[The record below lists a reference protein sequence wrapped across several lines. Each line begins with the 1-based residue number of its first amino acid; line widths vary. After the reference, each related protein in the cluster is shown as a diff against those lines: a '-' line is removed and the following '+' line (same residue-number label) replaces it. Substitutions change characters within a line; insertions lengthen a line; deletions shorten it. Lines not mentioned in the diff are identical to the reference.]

1 MTFNAVAADLL
12 ALSAQLACVIAVA
25 GLLSLAVRIDRAG
38 LRYQY
43 WRGVLFFCVL
53 IPWLQGRQSAAHV
66 VETTMT
72 RALPPGALLLVSSVD
87 VTARAPGV
95 AWLRVALWIV
105 LSGIALRLAYVGLGL
120 VRLGRLRRSGRV
132 AFVDGHEDIQR
143 VLGTNAEIRYVG
155 AGQPVTWGVWR
166 PVVLLPENLM
176 SQPAEIQRA
185 VVSHELLHVRRRDW
199 TWVVGEE
206 LLRAVFWFHPGVWWL
221 VARVRLAREEAV
233 DELTVRVTGERRAYL
248 EALLAFADATPLAPG
263 AAFGRRRYLFRRMT
277 LISKEA
283 VMSSRRVVMS
293 FAVLVFGVV
302 AGSRYVVMAFPLMQ
316 APGVIQPVAQPST
329 GSEPGPLERTAKAI
343 TAENPIPRRT
353 YSVMPRNPANPGAI
367 PLAVTLRITI
377 NSLGRVGE
385 VRAWPSQNPAA
396 LDAFVKAATDAV
408 RQWIYEPP
416 AEAPVSFNVTF
427 VFAQGFDAR
436 VAAYGTPI
444 ETDTGGVGFAPPRP
458 PPPPALPWVREGAT
472 IGTPVR
478 IGGEIKPPVKTKD
491 VRPWYPADARDAKV
505 QGVVILEVIVG
516 PEGRVDQARVVRS
529 IPQLDQA
536 ALDAVEQWE
545 FTPTLLNGSPVPVLL
560 TVTINFTLK

>member
-1 MTFNAVAADLL
+1 MTSTAVAADLF

-43 WRGVLFFCVL
+43 WRGVLLFCVL
-53 IPWLQGRQSAAHV
+53 IPWLQGRESAAHA
-66 VETTMT
+66 VETAAT
-72 RALPPGALLLVSSVD
+72 RPLPAGALLLVSSVD
-87 VTARAPGV
+87 VAAQPPGV
-95 AWLRVALWIV
+95 GWLRVAVWIV
-105 LSGIALRLAYVGLGL
+105 AAGVALRLAYVGLGL
-120 VRLGRLRRSGRV
+120 VRLSRWRRSGQVDV
-132 AFVDGHEDIQR
+132 AGGHDDIQR
-143 VLGTNAEIRYVG
+143 ALGTSAELRYVS

-166 PVVLLPENLM
+166 PVVLLPESLL

-199 TWVVGEE
+199 LWVLGEE
-206 LLRAVFWFHPGVWWL
+206 LLRAVFWFHPGIWWL

-233 DELTVRVTGERRAYL
+233 DEFTVRVTGERRAYL

-263 AAFGRRRYLFRRMT
+263 AAFGRPRYLFRRMT

-293 FAVLVFGVV
+293 FAVLVFGVI

-316 APGVIQPVAQPST
+316 RPGVIQPPAQPST
-329 GSEPGPLERTAKAI
+329 ASEPGSLEKSAKAI

-396 LDAFVKAATDAV
+396 LDAFVKAATEAV

-427 VFAQGFDAR
+427 VFAQGSDAR
-436 VAAYGTPI
+436 VAAYGSPI
-444 ETDTGGVGFAPPRP
+444 ETDGVGIAPPPP
-458 PPPPALPWVREGAT
+458 PPPPAPPWVREGVT

-478 IGGEIKPPVKTKD
+478 IGGEIKPPIKTKD
-491 VRPWYPADARDAKV
+491 VRPAYTPEARDAKV
-505 QGVVILEVIVG
+505 QGVVILDVVVG
-516 PEGRVDQARVVRS
+516 PEGRVDQVRVLRS
-529 IPQLDQA
+529 IPMLDQSA
-536 ALDAVEQWE
+536 VDAVKEWE
-545 FTPTLLNGSPVPVLL
+545 FTPTLLNGTPVPVLM
-560 TVTINFTLK
+560 TVTVNFTLK